1 MSKKLLI
8 AAAIGL
14 VALPGQATAA
24 GELSY
29 EEVANCAAF
38 NILTMRIFSQG
49 GEPEKNK
56 DKVEKYKSQAVAL
69 SVVAV
74 AIAKKDSKVVMDDIT
89 TRNQAMY
96 AKIDDQA
103 YMSKLIE
110 TNAKTCNELG
120 EAAVQ
125 ALKDK

>member
-49 GEPEKNK
+49 SEPEKNK